1 MCLFRCVSVIKAL
14 IFRLTKD
21 LISFYEQ
28 TATKWS
34 SRPSTCGAWILGR
47 DFTGLKVSTWFFLS
61 RVSFQIQVKPFH
73 FVALVS
79 PIKFDLGYDIYLMVA
94 YIEYIWLKRN
104 ESESSLTKI
113 TQLLLKKVVQQRTGN
128 FDLKFLCG
136 SVFNQDEA
144 LVKY

>member
-1 MCLFRCVSVIKAL
+1 MIQPTIHMWSLDFRE
-14 IFRLTKD
+14 RLYWAE
-21 LISFYEQ
+21 SFHLVFSLSCEF
-28 TATKWS
+28 S
-34 SRPSTCGAWILGR
+34 NPSE
-47 DFTGLKVSTWFFLS
+47 
-61 RVSFQIQVKPFH
+61 PFH